1 MHLAHKAFQCYKR
14 LYTIVC
20 TYLHIVIMLFRYIY
34 VSESSPTALAVPIE
48 ILEEARKHNLSAGIT
63 GALCLIDGSYFQ
75 YLEGEAVD
83 IDSLSKKL
91 RVDPRHKNFK
101 VLAHERISERQFP
114 EWSMAT
120 LIWNDL
126 SKSVFR
132 RYYPNGAFEPRTL
145 DTVRG
150 TSLFLAWSQT
160 SNWITA

>member
-1 MHLAHKAFQCYKR
+1 
-14 LYTIVC
+14 
-20 TYLHIVIMLFRYIY
+20 MLFRYIY
-34 VSESSPTALAVPIE
+34 VSESSPPALSVPIE
-48 ILEEARKHNLSAGIT
+48 ILEEARKHNSSAGIT
-63 GALCLIDGSYFQ
+63 GALCLIEGSYFQ
-75 YLEGEAVD
+75 YIEGKASDVD
-83 IDSLSKKL
+83 KLVKKL
-91 RVDPRHKNFK
+91 KADPRHKNFK
-101 VLAHERISERQFP
+101 ELARERISERLFP
-114 EWSMAT
+114 DWSMAA